1 MGYAGLQLVSE
12 NLMQELCERLI
23 QSFGCDQIVHQKAD
37 LSLLRVDKDKLE
49 STLFYLKTHEG
60 FVHLSFVTVIDYIED
75 NIFRLSYMLHNYE
88 TRADLAVQTEI
99 SRTDA
104 SMHSIHHLW
113 AQGWTYQREL
123 KEMYGID
130 FPGSPRVNDEF
141 VLEGWDGPPPMLRD
155 FDTVKFCE
163 ERFVEREGR
172 ETQDIKQTMRDN
184 LYPERGED

>member
-12 NLMQELCERLI
+12 NLMQELCERLT
-23 QSFGCDQIVHQKAD
+23 QRFGCDQIVFQKAD

-75 NIFRLSYMLHNYE
+75 GIFRLSYMLHNYE

-99 SRTDA
+99 SRTNA
-104 SMHSIHHLW
+104 SMHSIHNLW

-141 VLEGWDGPPPMLRD
+141 MLEGWDGPPPMLRD

-163 ERFVEREGR
+163 ERFVDREGR
-172 ETQDIKQTMRDN
+172 ESQDIKQTMRDN
-184 LYPERGED
+184 LYPERGEG